1 VEKELNTL
9 MLREIWTVLDRK
21 QRIGFVSLILLSFVS
36 VLAELFGLGAV
47 FVLSTSI
54 WMPSHGG
61 GLHGFAARML
71 GSSFLAMPSAKFI
84 LAGAV
89 VGAYLLKTA
98 LAIGVSRLRAVYVQ
112 RQHAAFSERL
122 LRKYLGKD
130 WLIIVDQNIAVL
142 TRQVLSDC
150 DHIST
155 VMLNELLIFI
165 TELSIAVALLG
176 AMLIISPVAVAL
188 MSAFLLMVAAPLRWF
203 QRPWIRRLGAQT
215 HAARIRTARTVDMAL
230 RSTRE
235 IALYNLSGFF
245 VERLHEDLKSL
256 TDAEAL
262 TLTLRESPRYFIEL
276 LAVVAFMSVLA
287 FEFSGGTPVESASV
301 IVWVIAAASYRLIMS
316 TSRMSSAA
324 VQIGN
329 LRAMLTK
336 LRADLVVNE
345 SDVDGLPPADL
356 PIDHRSS
363 LELRHVCFQYPG
375 SAVPALH
382 DISATIAFGQTVGI
396 VGPSGA
402 GKSTLL
408 ELLLGI
414 LTAQS
419 GTVLIDGRPMLPEV
433 RHAWRRKVSYVP
445 QKFYLANDT
454 VAQNIAFGIRKEAI
468 DQVALREAAALAG
481 IDRFIETELPDG
493 YSTVIGDTGATLAG
507 GQQQRIAI
515 ARALYRRPELL
526 VLDEATSALDNVT
539 ENIVNTAIANLGRK
553 MTVLIVAHRLSTVRR
568 CDLILVLERGR
579 LIQSGTFT
587 ELSNQSGAFHEQ
599 WAAENAPATR
609 DGGD

>member
-1 VEKELNTL
+1 
-9 MLREIWTVLDRK
+9 
-21 QRIGFVSLILLSFVS
+21 
-36 VLAELFGLGAV
+36 
-47 FVLSTSI
+47 
-54 WMPSHGG
+54 
-61 GLHGFAARML
+61 
-71 GSSFLAMPSAKFI
+71 
-84 LAGAV
+84 
-89 VGAYLLKTA
+89 
-98 LAIGVSRLRAVYVQ
+98 
-112 RQHAAFSERL
+112 
-122 LRKYLGKD
+122 
-130 WLIIVDQNIAVL
+130 
-142 TRQVLSDC
+142 
-150 DHIST
+150 
-155 VMLNELLIFI
+155 
-165 TELSIAVALLG
+165 
-176 AMLIISPVAVAL
+176 
-188 MSAFLLMVAAPLRWF
+188 
-203 QRPWIRRLGAQT
+203 
-215 HAARIRTARTVDMAL
+215 
-230 RSTRE
+230 
-235 IALYNLSGFF
+235 
-245 VERLHEDLKSL
+245 
-256 TDAEAL
+256 
-262 TLTLRESPRYFIEL
+262 
-276 LAVVAFMSVLA
+276 
-287 FEFSGGTPVESASV
+287 
-301 IVWVIAAASYRLIMS
+301 MS